1 MNNIYKEQILDIFY
15 YKRPIKKTGK
25 ITYTVRRNILSI
37 YKNIS
42 NELKSFIINTFKD
55 DYDNIEEH
63 LEEILYRIK
72 YDISSACASL
82 MRCIKKFQNVLYVVI
97 K

>member
-1 MNNIYKEQILDIFY
+1 MNNIHKEQILNTFY

-25 ITYTVRRNILSI
+25 ITYTLRMNILSI

-55 DYDNIEEH
+55 DYDNIEKH
-63 LEEILYRIK
+63 LE
-72 YDISSACASL
+72 
-82 MRCIKKFQNVLYVVI
+82 
-97 K
+97 